1 MSDRPT
7 ALSPIARRVAGF
19 VIGLM
24 AALSTVMAVSVL
36 TDGGQLDLIL
46 PLGLFIVFG
55 SGAVALSRKRVP
67 TRNR

>member
-7 ALSPIARRVAGF
+7 ALSPIARRVAGL

-55 SGAVALSRKRVP
+55 SGAVALSRKRDSSR
-67 TRNR
+67 TR